1 MKKLVSIMCAI
12 LIIVFATVP
21 VFAANDPVYSP
32 VATTAPGS
40 LEYTVIVI
48 PTGGGDGSY
57 EFTTDIDENGNQS
70 VHIVPKPNPGYT
82 FDHWEIEGPYTT
94 DNKLTDAEMDLIITG
109 DITVTPYFIKDGEVE
124 TGTVS
129 KDGSTTS
136 PQTGANDMLPYA
148 VIMLSVLACGTAV
161 VMLVKTT
168 KKSR

>member
-12 LIIVFATVP
+12 LMVVFATVP
-21 VFAANDPVYSP
+21 AFAANNGVQSP
-32 VATTAPGS
+32 VATTATSS

-57 EFTTDIDENGNQS
+57 EFTSDIDEDGNQN

-82 FDHWEIEGPYTT
+82 FDHWEIEGSYTT
-94 DNKLTDAEMDLIITG
+94 NDKLTDAEMDLVING
-109 DITVTPYFIKDGEVE
+109 DIKVTPYYTKDGQIE
-124 TGTVS
+124 TGTVNQ
-129 KDGSTTS
+129 DGSSTS
-136 PQTGANDMLPYA
+136 PQTGANDVLPYA

-161 VMLVKTT
+161 VMLVKTN